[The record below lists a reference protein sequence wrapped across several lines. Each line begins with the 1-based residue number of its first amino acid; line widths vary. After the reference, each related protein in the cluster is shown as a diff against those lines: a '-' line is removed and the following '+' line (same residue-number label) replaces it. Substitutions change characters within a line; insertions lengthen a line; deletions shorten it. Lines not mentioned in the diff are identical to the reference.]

1 MMASYSC
8 YLKEIAVDFI
18 DKIREL
24 TVRIPKQLDY
34 IQTEEATKNAL
45 IMPFISALGYNVFDP
60 TEVTPE
66 LNADVGIKKGE
77 KVDYAIL
84 KDGKPVILF
93 ECKHHAADLGK
104 VHASQLYRYFSV
116 TEARFGVL
124 TNGLIYWFYTDLE
137 APNKMDGKPF
147 FEFNLLDIRETA
159 VEQLKKFTKSSFDV
173 NNILTSA
180 SELKYTREIRSI
192 LLDLMQEPSDEFVK
206 FIVSQV
212 YTGRITQV
220 VREQF
225 SQLIRQA
232 FKQIVSDQISERLK
246 TALASETG
254 VIVTATA
261 EPLMPAQGIPAE
273 MNAPSIPAS
282 GIHTTEEE
290 IEGYHIVRAI
300 LREIIEVK
308 RITMRDVQSYCGI
321 ILDDNNRKPIC
332 RLYFNSTQKYI
343 GFFSGERESTKDGQK
358 EEKVP
363 IASLDDL
370 YKFADRL
377 KVTIIRYDE
386 VAKAPKIKG

>member
-1 MMASYSC
+1 M
-8 YLKEIAVDFI
+8 DFI

-137 APNKMDGKPF
+137 APNKMDSKPF
-147 FEFNLLDIRETA
+147 FEFNVLDIRETA

-192 LLDLMQEPSDEFVK
+192 LLDLMQEPSDEFIK

-212 YTGRITQV
+212 YTGRITQI

-254 VIVTATA
+254 TIVAATT
-261 EPLMPAQGIPAE
+261 ESTMPVQVPPTE
-273 MNAPSIPAS
+273 VNAPSIPANS
-282 GIHTTEEE
+282 IHTTEEE

-300 LREIIEVK
+300 LREIVEVK

-321 ILDDNNRKPIC
+321 ILDDSNRKPIC
-332 RLYFNSTQKYI
+332 RFHFNSAQKYI
-343 GFFSGERESTKDGQK
+343 SFFSGERESMKDGQK
-358 EEKVP
+358 EERVS
-363 IASLDDL
+363 IESLDDL

-377 KVTIIRYDE
+377 KATVIRYDE
-386 VAKAPKIKG
+386 IAKAPKIKG

>member
-1 MMASYSC
+1 M
-8 YLKEIAVDFI
+8 DFI

-261 EPLMPAQGIPAE
+261 EPPMPAQGIPAE